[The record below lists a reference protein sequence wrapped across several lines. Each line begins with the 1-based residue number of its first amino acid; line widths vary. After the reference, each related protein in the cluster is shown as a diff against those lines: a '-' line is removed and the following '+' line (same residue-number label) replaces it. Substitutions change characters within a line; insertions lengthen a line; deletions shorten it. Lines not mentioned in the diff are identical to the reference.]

1 MHWQVKLLTNVDIEL
16 VVITAP
22 WNFMHNFTTHYL
34 CSFAQ
39 KVTVACRTRTY
50 IYIYIY
56 IESSTR
62 QNLTPKPETFS
73 MHLYT
78 RTPLYSSSY
87 KICVLLFISIFK
99 SLVLVE
105 VWFWTL
111 NMDDNILHVALGQNV
126 KEYKSI
132 LLWALQNS
140 GGKTICVIHV
150 HQPANLIPISKL
162 PTF

>member
-1 MHWQVKLLTNVDIEL
+1 MNSSSSRHHGILCITSQLIAY
-16 VVITAP
+16 VVLRRKSLSP
-22 WNFMHNFTTHYL
+22 VGQEH
-34 CSFAQ
+34 
-39 KVTVACRTRTY
+39 